1 MCPNDNPAYAK
12 PLLPR
17 RWDSL
22 FDSEAGSD
30 VEFLVGPEQWRFP
43 GHKTVL
49 AAANPVFEAML
60 TGPMATHDTTIPIE
74 DVDGRA
80 FENLLRYLYKEDIHM
95 QSIKT
100 ALKTLYAAFKYQC
113 GGLVRICI
121 EYLDLQL
128 DHKSVLEIYRHIRI
142 YSDPILLPNENKENS
157 SSQNSTPT
165 PSAPPLESED
175 SAGNH
180 SYLSGINEN
189 IPDAIIYCGALHHN
203 CLQYIDQNASKVLV
217 QEQVEDLDIE
227 VLRLIAERENLDL
240 ISERILFD
248 ALDRW
253 CNRECKKRRLEL
265 TAENRRAVLGQ
276 DILFCVRY
284 LLMTPNEFLEGPMQS
299 GLLNQVERSVISA
312 HIRRTPSI
320 PSMHLEGVLVKMRTP
335 RGKMCGEANHLSKR
349 TAPVITH
356 CDVSSSPS
364 GSSARRTGRWGK
376 KKEGKKVVKQKSK
389 SCSPDRDSHK
399 RSTGACFT
407 EYFFSALSCVFD

>member
-113 GGLVRICI
+113 GGL
-121 EYLDLQL
+121 
-128 DHKSVLEIYRHIRI
+128 
-142 YSDPILLPNENKENS
+142 NS